1 MVIVVGYLRSPEGRA
16 ALAAGVK
23 EARLRH
29 AKLVVAHVS
38 ALPSENPLEDRS
50 LNHLKSELDATGI
63 DYELRAGFR
72 GMSADVH
79 MVNLAE
85 AVHAGL
91 IVIGVR
97 KRSAV
102 GKVLLGS
109 NAQRILLDA
118 SCPVLAVKA
127 S

>member
-1 MVIVVGYLRSPEGRA
+1 MTILVGYVQSPEGRA
-16 ALAAGVK
+16 ALAAGVE

-38 ALPSENPLEDRS
+38 TQPPGDSLEDHS
-50 LNHLKSELDATGI
+50 LDHLRSELDATGL
-63 DYELRAGFR
+63 DYELRAGFW
-72 GMSADVH
+72 GMSPDNH

-85 AVHAGL
+85 AVHARL

-97 KRSAV
+97 KRSVV

-109 NAQRILLDA
+109 NAQTILLEA

>member
-1 MVIVVGYLRSPEGRA
+1 MVIVVGYIRSPEGRA

-38 ALPSENPLEDRS
+38 SQPSENPLEDRS
-50 LNHLKSELDATGI
+50 LDHLRSELDAAGI

-72 GMSADVH
+72 GMSPDDH
-79 MVNLAE
+79 IVNLAE
-85 AVHAGL
+85 AVDASL

-109 NAQRILLDA
+109 NAQGILLDA